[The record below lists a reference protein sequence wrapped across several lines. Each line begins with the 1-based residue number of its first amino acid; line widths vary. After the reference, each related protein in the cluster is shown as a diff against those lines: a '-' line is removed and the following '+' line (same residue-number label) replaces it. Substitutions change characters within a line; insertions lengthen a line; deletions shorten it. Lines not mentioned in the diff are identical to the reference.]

1 MQIQAQVLDPSWL
14 LSVGWAGLLLVQLLL
29 TLFLSARQAR
39 HVALHRGQ
47 VPSALAPVV
56 SLAAHQKAADYTLAK
71 LRLGTLQAALETAV
85 LIGWTLLGGLS
96 ALNALWMQ
104 ALGPGLLQDLALVTA
119 WALIGGLIGLPLS
132 LWRTF
137 GLEARFG
144 FNKTRWS
151 LWLSDALKG
160 ALLAALIGLPLLG
173 AVLSLMRWAGPWG
186 WLWAWGVW
194 AGFNLLLMVVFP
206 LWIAPWFNRF
216 TPLQDAALVERVSG
230 LLERCGFRAQGVF
243 VMDGSRRSAHAN
255 AYFTGLGQA
264 KRVVF
269 FDTLLARLTP
279 AEVEAVLAHELGHAH
294 HRHVLWRLIV
304 SLTVAL
310 AALAL
315 LGALLTQTWFYT
327 GLGVWPNVASDSHA
341 LALLLFGMTVPTA
354 WGLLAPLGAAWS
366 RRQEFQAD
374 AYASAH
380 THAADLR
387 SALLKL
393 YEDNAATLTP
403 DPWFEAFY
411 ASHPGAL
418 TRLARLPAD
427 TPALTP

>member
-1 MQIQAQVLDPSWL
+1 MQIQASDPSWL

-29 TLFLSARQAR
+29 ALALGARQAR
-39 HVALHRGQ
+39 HVALHRAQ
-47 VPSALAPVV
+47 VPAAFADVV
-56 SLAAHQKAADYTLAK
+56 PLAAHQKAADYTLAK
-71 LRLGTLQAALETAV
+71 LRLGTLQAALDTAV
-85 LIGWTLLGGLS
+85 LVGWTLLGGLS
-96 ALNALWMQ
+96 ALNALLMQ
-104 ALGPGLLQDLALVTA
+104 ALGPGLTQDLALVAA
-119 WALIGGLIGLPLS
+119 WALISGLIGLPLS

-137 GLEARFG
+137 VLEARFG
-144 FNKTRWS
+144 FNKTNGW
-151 LWLSDALKG
+151 LWLSDALKA
-160 ALLAALIGLPLLG
+160 ALLSALIGLPLVAAALT
-173 AVLSLMRWAGPWG
+173 LLRWAGPLG
-186 WLWAWGVW
+186 WLWAWGLW
-194 AGFNLLLMVVFP
+194 AGFNLLLMVIFP
-206 LWIAPWFNRF
+206 LWIAPLFNRF
-216 TPLQDAALVERVSG
+216 TPLQDASLAERVAG
-230 LLERCGFRAQGVF
+230 LLARCGFRAKGVF

-279 AEVEAVLAHELGHAH
+279 DEVEAVLAHELGHAH
-294 HRHVLWRLIV
+294 HRHVVWRLIV
-304 SLTVAL
+304 SMAT
-310 AALAL
+310 AAAGLAL
-315 LGALLTQTWFYT
+315 LGVLLNQSWFYT
-327 GLGVWPNVASDSHA
+327 GLGVWPNVASDSLA
-341 LALLLFGMTVPTA
+341 LALLLFGLSVPTA

-380 THAADLR
+380 TRAADLR

-418 TRLARLPAD
+418 TRLARLPARS
-427 TPALTP
+427 PAS